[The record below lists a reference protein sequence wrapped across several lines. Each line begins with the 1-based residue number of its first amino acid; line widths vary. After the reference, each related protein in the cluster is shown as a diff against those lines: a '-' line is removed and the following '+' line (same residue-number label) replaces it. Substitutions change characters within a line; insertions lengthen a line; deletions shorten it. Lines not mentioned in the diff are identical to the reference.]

1 MKSIFLPFPRVCC
14 FRAIEATQIVHL
26 HTDSDSFQMPN
37 IIFYAEK
44 LIDLA
49 LFERVLRSCLH
60 FANFEAL
67 ESLLEVGQP
76 TFRSSAWIIGRR

>member
-1 MKSIFLPFPRVCC
+1 MKTIFLPFPRVCC

-49 LFERVLRSCLH
+49 LFEHGLTHCACTLPILRH
-60 FANFEAL
+60 REPL
-67 ESLLEVGQP
+67 ERG
-76 TFRSSAWIIGRR
+76 WY

>member
-1 MKSIFLPFPRVCC
+1 MKTIFLPFPRVCC

-49 LFERVLRSCLH
+49 LFERVLRCVCLH

-67 ESLLEVGQP
+67 EELSGEAGINSN
-76 TFRSSAWIIGRR
+76 F